1 MVGHVEDAA
10 TRRGELADER
20 QERRSFGRRK
30 GRSRFIEYEKASVLR
45 DRPSDL
51 DNTTCRCPVVR
62 HPPSGINVDLEGL
75 EDLACSGDRCGSV
88 EHAQSRR
95 QRSKEDVLRDSL
107 VQSDLGLLMD
117 DGEPQSPRRR
127 RPVEPI
133 FSTVDDDSTRIRL
146 SGSSQH
152 PDQSRLARPVL
163 ANEGMHLAAL
173 NLHGDVIQGDL
184 TWVALCDPLEFNK
197 DGF

>member
-1 MVGHVEDAA
+1 ML
-10 TRRGELADER
+10 RRPL
-20 QERRSFGRRK
+20 
-30 GRSRFIEYEKASVLR
+30 
-45 DRPSDL
+45 
-51 DNTTCRCPVVR
+51 
-62 HPPSGINVDLEGL
+62 
-75 EDLACSGDRCGSV
+75 
-88 EHAQSRR
+88 
-95 QRSKEDVLRDSL
+95 RSKEDVLRDSL

-117 DGEPQSPRRR
+117 DGEPQSPSRR

-146 SGSSQH
+146 SGSGHH

-163 ANEGMHLAAL
+163 ANEGVHLAAL
-173 NLHGDVIQGDL
+173 NLHGDVIQRDL